1 MHSDVAM
8 KERQRLA
15 DLLTSERAAL
25 ILRWRR
31 QIKELR
37 SARQL
42 DTPTLIDHVPQFI
55 SDLASALRTGSTG
68 TIAEAVDEA
77 RGAANHGTQRVQ
89 DGFDI
94 VEVVAEYN
102 ILRECIHDLAA
113 EHGLVIQ
120 GEMFHVINRLLDGA
134 IGSAVQNYST
144 AQAAEVQRR
153 REEHLA
159 FIAHDLRTPLNAIAM
174 SARLLSQGGAVDV
187 PMLQKTMMRNIDHL
201 SALVSEV
208 LKENSHPV
216 NEAGVK
222 LERRW
227 FDLWPVVEGLIHELQ
242 PIAANVSA
250 RLVNEVPPELRVYAD
265 ADLAV
270 RVFQNLIANGI
281 AHTPRGDVSIGA
293 RESANGDGVEI
304 WVRDNG
310 TGIEPDKLDRVF
322 EKYETDHKEEH
333 GAGLG
338 LAIVKTFVEAH
349 GGTVSVQSKPGA
361 GSVFRV
367 MLPNAV
373 GISAASAARPAERK
387 NQ

>member
-1 MHSDVAM
+1 MHSDLVM

-15 DLLTSERAAL
+15 NLLTNERDAL
-25 ILRWRR
+25 IQRWRR
-31 QIKELR
+31 QVKELR

-42 DTPTLIDHVPQFI
+42 DNPTLIDHVPQFI
-55 SDLASALRTGSTG
+55 TDLACALRTGTTE

-77 RGAANHGTQRVQ
+77 RGAANHGMQRAL

-102 ILRECIHDLAA
+102 ILRECIHDMAA
-113 EHGLVIQ
+113 EQGLVIQ

-134 IGSAVQNYST
+134 IGSAVQNYSR

-153 REEHLA
+153 REEYLA

-174 SARLLSQGGAVDV
+174 SARLLAHGGAVDV
-187 PMLQKTMMRNIDHL
+187 ALLQKTMMRNIDQL
-201 SALVSEV
+201 SSLVSEV
-208 LKENSHPV
+208 LKENSQQE
-216 NEAGVK
+216 NESGVR

-227 FDLWPVVEGLIHELQ
+227 FDLWPLIEGLMHELQ
-242 PIAANVSA
+242 PIAGNSST

-265 ADLAV
+265 ANIAA
-270 RVFQNLIANGI
+270 RIFQNLIANGI
-281 AHTPRGDVSIGA
+281 AHTAHGEVVIGA
-293 RESANGDGVEI
+293 QESATGEAVEA

-310 TGIEPDKLDRVF
+310 TGIPADKLERVF

-349 GGTVSVQSKPGA
+349 GGTVSVQSKAGE
-361 GSVFRV
+361 GSVFR
-367 MLPNAV
+367 MTLPNAV
-373 GISAASAARPAERK
+373 GISAAANSQPKEI
-387 NQ
+387 QP

>member
-1 MHSDVAM
+1 MHSDLVM

-15 DLLTSERAAL
+15 NLLTNERDAL
-25 ILRWRR
+25 IQRWRR
-31 QIKELR
+31 QVKELR

-42 DTPTLIDHVPQFI
+42 DNPTLIDHVPQFI
-55 SDLASALRTGSTG
+55 TDLACALRTGTTE

-77 RGAANHGTQRVQ
+77 RGAANHGLQRAL

-102 ILRECIHDLAA
+102 ILRECVHDLAA
-113 EHGLVIQ
+113 EQGLVIQ

-134 IGSAVQNYST
+134 IGSAVQNYSR

-153 REEHLA
+153 REEYLA

-174 SARLLSQGGAVDV
+174 SARLLAHGGAVDV
-187 PMLQKTMMRNIDHL
+187 ALLQKTMMRNIDQL
-201 SALVSEV
+201 SSLVSEV
-208 LKENSHPV
+208 LKENSQQE
-216 NEAGVK
+216 NESGVR

-227 FDLWPVVEGLIHELQ
+227 FDLWPLIEGLMHELQ
-242 PIAANVSA
+242 PIAGNSST
-250 RLVNEVPPELRVYAD
+250 RLVNEVPPELRMYAD
-265 ADLAV
+265 ANIAA
-270 RVFQNLIANGI
+270 RIFQNLIANGI
-281 AHTPRGDVSIGA
+281 AHTAHGEVVIGA
-293 RESANGDGVEI
+293 QESATGEAVEA

-310 TGIEPDKLDRVF
+310 TGIPADKLERVF

-349 GGTVSVQSKPGA
+349 GGTVSVQSKAGE
-361 GSVFRV
+361 GSVFR
-367 MLPNAV
+367 MTLPNAV
-373 GISAASAARPAERK
+373 GISAAANSQPKEI
-387 NQ
+387 QP

>member
-1 MHSDVAM
+1 MHSDLVM

-15 DLLTSERAAL
+15 DLLTSERDAL
-25 ILRWRR
+25 IQRWRR
-31 QIKELR
+31 QVKELR

-42 DTPTLIDHVPQFI
+42 DNPTLIDHVPQFI
-55 SDLASALRTGSTG
+55 TDLASALRTGTTE

-77 RGAANHGTQRVQ
+77 RGAANHGLQRAL

-113 EHGLVIQ
+113 ERGLVIQ

-134 IGSAVQNYST
+134 IGSAVQNYSR

-153 REEHLA
+153 REEYLA

-174 SARLLSQGGAVDV
+174 SARLLAQGGAVDV
-187 PMLQKTMMRNIDHL
+187 ILLQKTMMRNIDQL
-201 SALVSEV
+201 SSLVSEV
-208 LKENSHPV
+208 LKENSHQAAE
-216 NEAGVK
+216 NGVK

-227 FDLWPVVEGLIHELQ
+227 FDLWPLVERLTHELQ
-242 PIAANVSA
+242 PLAGNGST

-265 ADLAV
+265 ANLAA

-281 AHTPRGDVSIGA
+281 AHTQRGEVVIGA
-293 RESANGDGVEI
+293 RESAPGDAVEV

-310 TGIEPDKLDRVF
+310 TGIPVEKLERVF

-338 LAIVKTFVEAH
+338 LAIVKAFVEAH

-361 GSVFRV
+361 GSEFRV
-367 MLPNAV
+367 TLPNAM
-373 GISAASAARPAERK
+373 GISAAGTTK
-387 NQ
+387 KG